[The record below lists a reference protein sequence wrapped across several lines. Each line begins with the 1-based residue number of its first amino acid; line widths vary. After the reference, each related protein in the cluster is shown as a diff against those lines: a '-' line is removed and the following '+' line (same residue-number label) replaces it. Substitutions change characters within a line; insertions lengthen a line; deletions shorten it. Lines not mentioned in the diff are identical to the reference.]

1 MQSFKFSSSRRPKKA
16 NYKKQHNIAVKQP
29 LTANHINYCARGSSE
44 TQSDC
49 LKRKI
54 VFGEPETL
62 THSKPSITLHSLP
75 SAIYS

>member
-1 MQSFKFSSSRRPKKA
+1 
-16 NYKKQHNIAVKQP
+16 VKQP

-44 TQSDC
+44 TPSDC

-62 THSKPSITLHSLP
+62 THGKPSITLHSLC
-75 SAIYS
+75 SAKLLTCTYTNTHTRV